1 MNIYSRHREMNL
13 DLGILKMNVEYSVLP
28 SSKRVGNETQK
39 MVSSR
44 EGSVTQDIMK
54 PIVQGEDYLGKTNH
68 GWLYPKN
75 LVLNKNGWVLMTA

>member
-1 MNIYSRHREMNL
+1 MNL
-13 DLGILKMNVEYSVLP
+13 DLGILKLNAEYSALP

-44 EGSVTQDIMK
+44 EGSVTQGIMK
-54 PIVQGEDYLGKTNH
+54 SIVQGEDYLGKTSH
-68 GWLYPKN
+68 GWLYAEN